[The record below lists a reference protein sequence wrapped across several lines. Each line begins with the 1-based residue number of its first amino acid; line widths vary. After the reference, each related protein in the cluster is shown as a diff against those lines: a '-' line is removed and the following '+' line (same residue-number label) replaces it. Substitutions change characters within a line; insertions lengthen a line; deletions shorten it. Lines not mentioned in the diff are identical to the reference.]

1 VSINPRALPWAD
13 MRDALGVAEK
23 RHLIVGVGLAFC
35 SNGEIKRGSLA
46 DCPLGPDRPTVPPH
60 NSFHG
65 RQSEMGRTWM
75 VASRTGFHT
84 LEW

>member
-1 VSINPRALPWAD
+1 MLHSDVQR
-13 MRDALGVAEK
+13 LGFAV
-23 RHLIVGVGLAFC
+23 
-35 SNGEIKRGSLA
+35 RGIAKAYWSK
-46 DCPLGPDRPTVPPH
+46 G
-60 NSFHG
+60 FHG